1 MASVGGWEL
10 DLRTMTTYWSLETAR
25 IHEVHPPVAPAFD
38 QAIRFFAA
46 EAQPTILAAVQA
58 AVDYATPWD
67 LELPV
72 VTAKGHRIWVR
83 TQCSVVVEQGKAVKL
98 LGALH
103 DITERK
109 RAEAALIETEA
120 RYRRIVNTAEEG
132 IWMIDT
138 GARTSFVNPK
148 MAQLLGYTEEEM
160 FGRDLID
167 FVDESARDVAYEIVL
182 RRRPDISERH
192 DFKFVRKDNSSL
204 WGMVATNPIFDASGA
219 YTGALTMIT
228 DITERKHAEGLLLE
242 SLAEKEA
249 LLREV
254 HHRVKNNLQVIN
266 SLLRLEVGRLT
277 NSDARSTLVAMQG
290 RVQSMAL
297 LHETLYRAGTFAAV
311 DLAVYLKQLVTQLNR
326 ALSINPGAIQIVF
339 NLAPASIGMDQAV
352 PCGLLV
358 NELVSNALKH
368 GFPGGRSG
376 EIRIDLQ
383 VVDAGTKLRLVVS
396 DTGIGLAA
404 DFELNRSRSL
414 GLQLVSDLALQLGG
428 ELEIGPPPAAVFIVT
443 FTAG

>member
-1 MASVGGWEL
+1 
-10 DLRTMTTYWSLETAR
+10 
-25 IHEVHPPVAPAFD
+25 
-38 QAIRFFAA
+38 
-46 EAQPTILAAVQA
+46 
-58 AVDYATPWD
+58 
-67 LELPV
+67 
-72 VTAKGHRIWVR
+72 
-83 TQCSVVVEQGKAVKL
+83 
-98 LGALH
+98 
-103 DITERK
+103 
-109 RAEAALIETEA
+109 
-120 RYRRIVNTAEEG
+120 
-132 IWMIDT
+132 
-138 GARTSFVNPK
+138 
-148 MAQLLGYTEEEM
+148 
-160 FGRDLID
+160 
-167 FVDESARDVAYEIVL
+167 
-182 RRRPDISERH
+182 
-192 DFKFVRKDNSSL
+192 
-204 WGMVATNPIFDASGA
+204 
-219 YTGALTMIT
+219 
-228 DITERKHAEGLLLE
+228 
-242 SLAEKEA
+242 
-249 LLREV
+249 
-254 HHRVKNNLQVIN
+254 
-266 SLLRLEVGRLT
+266 
-277 NSDARSTLVAMQG
+277 MQG

-428 ELEIGPPPAAVFIVT
+428 ELELGPRPAAVFIVT
-443 FTAG
+443 FTAE